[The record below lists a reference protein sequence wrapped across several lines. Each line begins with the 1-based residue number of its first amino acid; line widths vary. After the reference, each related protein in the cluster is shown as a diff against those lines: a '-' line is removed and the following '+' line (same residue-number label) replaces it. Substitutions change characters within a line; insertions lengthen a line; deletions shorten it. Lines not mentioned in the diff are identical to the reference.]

1 VHWSIGASPIEF
13 GLIRRVIVDPESPVV
28 TRVRPADVTNERLVR
43 SKIGE

>member
-13 GLIRRVIVDPESPVV
+13 GLIRRAIVDPDSRDV
-28 TRVRPADVTNERLVR
+28 TQVRPADVTNERLVR